1 MYKYCINYPL
11 KWYFSKNAPMDPPQK
26 SASDEGRAQDF
37 PTELRPWNAFWPGLF
52 CALPLQRAAPAGA
65 ETPHGNRK
73 PHDRSYEQNGSM
85 DR

>member
-1 MYKYCINYPL
+1 
-11 KWYFSKNAPMDPPQK
+11 MD
-26 SASDEGRAQDF
+26 SASAEGRAQDF

-52 CALPLQRAAPAGA
+52 CALPLQRAAPALK
-65 ETPHGNRK
+65 PPMVDVNRE